1 MNEPVAVIVNTSGG
15 TASSL
20 GDKLEATVRAAF
32 AGQEIDLRLVEGKH
46 ITEAV
51 KAAAGRSVVAIGGGD
66 GTQGSAAATFA
77 SSETAQIVLPLG
89 TRNHLAKQLG
99 MPADLAE
106 AAKVAVGGKAEQI
119 DLAKGGER
127 VFVNNASIGLYTKLV
142 RERDRR
148 WGPKWLGTI
157 PATWIVL
164 RTLRAKPMMLC
175 IDGRRERVVTPLLFI
190 GNNRYSLEAGSVGQ
204 RESLSDGVLSL
215 FVVAQASP
223 LALIA
228 FAFRALL
235 GKADGERDFC
245 ALADAKEVVVE
256 GRGAIDVAFDGEVE
270 RMALPLTFAIMP
282 GALKVLVPHEAASPD
297 APPAGGRERQSLNRL
312 PHRSGEPNS
321 LA

>member
-1 MNEPVAVIVNTSGG
+1 MSERIAVIVNKSGG

-20 GDKLEATVRAAF
+20 GDKLETTVRDAF
-32 AGQEIDLRLVEGKH
+32 AGQNIDLQLIDGKD
-46 ITEAV
+46 IAEAV
-51 KAAAGRSVVAIGGGD
+51 KSVGNRAVVAIGGGD
-66 GTQGSAAATFA
+66 GTQGTAAAAFA
-77 SSETAQIVLPLG
+77 NSDTAQIVLPLG

-99 MPADLAE
+99 MPVDLAE
-106 AAKVAVGGKAEQI
+106 AAKLAVTGKTEQI

-142 RERDRR
+142 RERDKR

-164 RTLRAKPMMLC
+164 RTLRAKALHLK
-175 IDGRRERVVTPLLFI
+175 IDGKSERVVTPLLFI
-190 GNNRYSLEAGSVGQ
+190 GNNRYSLDAGSVGQ

-223 LALIA
+223 LALIG

-235 GKADGERDFC
+235 GKADERRDFC
-245 ALADAKEVVVE
+245 ALADAREVVIE
-256 GRGAIDVAFDGEVE
+256 GHGAIDVAFDGEVE

-282 GALKVLVPHEAASPD
+282 GALKVLVPVEVAKP
-297 APPAGGRERQSLNRL
+297 
-312 PHRSGEPNS
+312 
-321 LA
+321 

>member
-1 MNEPVAVIVNTSGG
+1 MSERIAVIVNKSGG

-20 GDKLEATVRAAF
+20 GDKLETTVRDAF
-32 AGQEIDLRLVEGKH
+32 AGQNIDLQLIDGKD
-46 ITEAV
+46 IAGAV
-51 KAAAGRSVVAIGGGD
+51 KSVGNRAVVAIGGGD
-66 GTQGSAAATFA
+66 GTQGTAAAAFA
-77 SSETAQIVLPLG
+77 NSDTAQIVLPLG

-99 MPADLAE
+99 MPVDLAE
-106 AAKVAVGGKAEQI
+106 AAKLAVTGKAEQI

-142 RERDRR
+142 RERDKR

-164 RTLRAKPMMLC
+164 RTLRARSLHLT
-175 IDGRRERVVTPLLFI
+175 IDGKAERVVTPLLFI
-190 GNNRYSLEAGSVGQ
+190 GNNRYSLDAGSVGQ

-223 LALIA
+223 LALIG

-235 GKADGERDFC
+235 GKADERRDFC
-245 ALADAKEVVVE
+245 ALADARKVVIE
-256 GRGAIDVAFDGEVE
+256 GHGAIDVAFDGEVE

-282 GALKVLVPHEAASPD
+282 GALKVLVPVEVAKP
-297 APPAGGRERQSLNRL
+297 
-312 PHRSGEPNS
+312 
-321 LA
+321 